1 MSGLHH
7 SLRQERQPPHKHVAE
22 VAPGVLRIQLPMNM
36 PGLGHV
42 NCYAI
47 EDRNGV
53 ALVDPGTPDLRSWKV
68 LKARLDEAG
77 LPLKRVHTVVVTHS
91 HPDHYGA
98 AQRIREVSGAELV
111 THENFKTYWDPH
123 EEDDFIREVAV
134 PQDYDAQM
142 GAIEQALLKITGRE
156 RNSPWDRPLPWGGAP
171 PDGQLKERLRW
182 RIKPLLLT
190 KLWQPPKPSKR
201 VIDGQILMLGDREW
215 VSVHTPGHTADHLC
229 LLEPTHGI
237 FISGD
242 HLLPTITPHISGLTT
257 QARPLWDFLDSL
269 ERMYTFDDVKVVLP
283 AHGLEFH
290 DLAGRSKE
298 IIEHHGRILMP
309 GFVDAHVHYPQL
321 EMIASY
327 GEQLLQWLERYTFPT
342 ERRFGDPAHAAAI
355 AEAFLDE
362 LLRHGTT
369 TAVVLGSVH
378 RASADAIF
386 EAAARRGLRLVAGQ
400 VMMDRHAPAD
410 LCDTPQSAY
419 DDATALIEAWHERPG
434 TRLSYAVTPRFA
446 ATSSPAQLEVA
457 ARLRREHPG
466 VFMHTHWAENLD
478 EVEWVRQ
485 LYPASASYLG
495 VYDDFGLLGPRA
507 VLAHGVHVAPGDLER
522 LAETGSTVALCPSS
536 NLFLGSGL
544 FDLAALQRAGVSIA
558 LGTDVGAGTSLSMLR
573 TLADAYKVTQLR
585 RAVAGQPGARP
596 LSVDDAFHAIT
607 RGGARALGL
616 HAHIGSFEPGKEAD
630 FVVLDPAATPLLALR
645 TARAESLDERLF
657 ALMMLGD
664 DRAVEATYV
673 QGQRWSPRLPA
684 REGAG

>member
-298 IIEHHGRILMP
+298 IIEHHGMRLETLTNAAVHAPENELSVPEYSKVLFKPHAWGTMADSET
-309 GFVDAHVHYPQL
+309 FAHL
-321 EMIASY
+321 E
-327 GEQLLQWLERYTFPT
+327 
-342 ERRFGDPAHAAAI
+342 H
-355 AEAFLDE
+355 
-362 LLRHGTT
+362 LRH
-369 TAVVLGSVH
+369 LGK
-378 RASADAIF
+378 ASA
-386 EAAARRGLRLVAGQ
+386 
-400 VMMDRHAPAD
+400 
-410 LCDTPQSAY
+410 
-419 DDATALIEAWHERPG
+419 
-434 TRLSYAVTPRFA
+434 
-446 ATSSPAQLEVA
+446 
-457 ARLRREHPG
+457 
-466 VFMHTHWAENLD
+466 
-478 EVEWVRQ
+478 
-485 LYPASASYLG
+485 
-495 VYDDFGLLGPRA
+495 RA
-507 VLAHGVHVAPGDLER
+507 VNGE
-522 LAETGSTVALCPSS
+522 
-536 NLFLGSGL
+536 
-544 FDLAALQRAGVSIA
+544 
-558 LGTDVGAGTSLSMLR
+558 LR
-573 TLADAYKVTQLR
+573 YR
-585 RAVAGQPGARP
+585 IN
-596 LSVDDAFHAIT
+596 H
-607 RGGARALGL
+607 
-616 HAHIGSFEPGKEAD
+616 H
-630 FVVLDPAATPLLALR
+630 
-645 TARAESLDERLF
+645 
-657 ALMMLGD
+657 
-664 DRAVEATYV
+664 
-673 QGQRWSPRLPA
+673 
-684 REGAG
+684 